1 MILVFKV
8 LMTRTRTKTLQK
20 CTRRKNVS
28 INWKQIFLRETF
40 KWRGKGSNCMRHARR
55 LSIKLAH
62 ECSLISHL
70 AWDEWHIVVLFC
82 MYTSFKFQWYREYI
96 VEYLSWKVFD
106 LQFLCL
112 INFVRVLLVQLIT
125 LGGLTTTQIKT
136 KIALKKGHFVF
147 FCFCQVKK
155 DFESWK
161 SLEKLI
167 WLSSQ
172 E

>member
-1 MILVFKV
+1 MILVFNV

-20 CTRRKNVS
+20 FTQRKNVS
-28 INWKQIFLRETF
+28 INWKQICLRETF
-40 KWRGKGSNCMRHARR
+40 KWRGKGSNCMRHGRR

-70 AWDEWHIVVLFC
+70 AWDEWHIVVLFY

-96 VEYLSWKVFD
+96 VEYLNWKVFD
-106 LQFLCL
+106 LQFLHL
-112 INFVRVLLVQLIT
+112 INFVRVLFVQLIT
-125 LGGLTTTQIKT
+125 LNGLTMTQIKT

-147 FCFCQVKK
+147 VCFCQVKK

-161 SLEKLI
+161 SLEKVI